1 MVDIKKFS
9 EADLYGLLE
18 VEITANEAEVI
29 IKEDEFYNL
38 KKFTIFKILDSQ
50 SLPSKSTFLPS

>member
-29 IKEDEFYNL
+29 IKIDEFSNL
-38 KKFTIFKILDSQ
+38 KKFTIFKILDS
-50 SLPSKSTFLPS
+50 